1 MSAAGFSLAETL
13 VTLVLTLMVVGT
25 AISVA
30 VPVSRASMIQPEVM
44 DVQQRARV
52 AAEMIARDLASAGAG
67 SYAGPAR
74 GALPA
79 FVPAILPRRMGAA
92 NGDGPDVARATAIT
106 MFSVP
111 MTAAETTTS
120 APISSASLTLAVN
133 TAANCGAA
141 ALCGL
146 LAGQD
151 VIVADGA
158 GHFDVFRITRVNGA
172 TGTLRHHGQDLAWQY
187 PAGVSVS
194 QVVSRTYEFD
204 AAARQLRQYDGDQS
218 DQPAVDHLTSVTFS
232 YWGSAPGGAS
242 GLTPLPLSAF
252 TDGPWSGAGTT
263 RFDVDLL
270 RVRSIRVA
278 IGAEAADTR
287 WRAQVPIFGVT
298 LEVAPRSLG
307 AGG

>member
-1 MSAAGFSLAETL
+1 MSTAGFSLAETL

-25 AISVA
+25 AISLA
-30 VPVSRASMIQPEVM
+30 MPVSRASMIQPEVM

-67 SYAGPAR
+67 FYAGPAR
-74 GALPA
+74 GVLPA
-79 FVPAILPRRMGAA
+79 FVPAVLPRRLGAA
-92 NGDGPDVARATAIT
+92 AGDGPDVARGTAIT
-106 MFSVP
+106 MLSVP
-111 MTAAETTTS
+111 MTAAGTTTS
-120 APISSASLTLAVN
+120 APISAASLTLAVN
-133 TAANCGAA
+133 GAANCGAA

-146 LAGQD
+146 VAGQD

-158 GHFDVFRITRVNGA
+158 GHFDVFRITQVSGA
-172 TGTLRHHGQDLAWQY
+172 TGTLRHHGQDLAWTY
-187 PAGVSVS
+187 PAGASVS

-204 AAARQLRQYDGDQS
+204 AAAHQLRQYDGDQS
-218 DQPAVDHLTSVTFS
+218 DQPAADHLANVAFS
-232 YWGSAPGGAS
+232 YWGSASGGAP

-278 IGAEAADTR
+278 IGAQAADVQL
-287 WRAQVPIFGVT
+287 RARAPLFGIT
-298 LEVAPRSLG
+298 LEVAPRSLSVG
-307 AGG
+307 R

>member
-30 VPVSRASMIQPEVM
+30 LPASRASMVQPEVM

-67 SYAGPAR
+67 FYAGPAR

-79 FVPAILPRRMGAA
+79 SVPAVLPRRMGATH
-92 NGDGPDVARATAIT
+92 GDGPDVARATAVT

-111 MTAAETTTS
+111 MTAAQTTTS

-133 TAANCGAA
+133 AAANCGAA

-158 GHFDVFRITRVNGA
+158 GHFDVFRITQVNGA

-204 AAARQLRQYDGDQS
+204 AAAHQLRQYDGDQR
-218 DQPAVDHLTSVTFS
+218 DQTAVDHLAGVTFS
-232 YWGSAPGGAS
+232 YWGSAPGGAP
-242 GLTPLPLSAF
+242 GFAPLPLSAF

-278 IGAEAADTR
+278 IGAQAADTR
-287 WRAQVPIFGVT
+287 WRAEAPNFGVT